1 MFSVAVVT
9 RLGQEV
15 FLRNKSRLRGYVT
28 AEVTIAVVI
37 LLSVLGFAATV
48 VALVTSAHE
57 DAPTRPQDRAPLT
70 TQPGT

>member
-1 MFSVAVVT
+1 M
-9 RLGQEV
+9 
-15 FLRNKSRLRGYVT
+15 RNKSRLRGYVT
-28 AEVTIAVVI
+28 AEVTIA
-37 LLSVLGFAATV
+37 V